1 MKNSYAAEG
10 SSMEKQFL
18 SLAVASESSKG
29 PMDELKTSK
38 NLLIVSLLLLLK
50 RKMHDPFKWIQLN
63 GNVKIG

>member
-10 SSMEKQFL
+10 SSIEKQFL

-29 PMDELKTSK
+29 PM
-38 NLLIVSLLLLLK
+38 IVSLLLLLK